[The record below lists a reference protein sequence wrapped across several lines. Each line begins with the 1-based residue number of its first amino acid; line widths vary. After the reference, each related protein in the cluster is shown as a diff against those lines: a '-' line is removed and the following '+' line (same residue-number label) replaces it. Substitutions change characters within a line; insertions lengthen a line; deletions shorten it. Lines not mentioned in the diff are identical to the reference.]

1 MNPRQSR
8 GLRSDWTS
16 YAGFLLNGMGVVIL
30 GPLLPRLGHMWM
42 LSDPQRGALLA
53 AQFLGNSLGTILVRS
68 RGRTAIVTGSLY
80 SWIGMSAIALLLTVS
95 SDTKEIEFFACLSLF
110 VFGFGLGQVITTLNL
125 SVGEQARGRTGR
137 LSFGN
142 ALWSVGAI
150 VSPLLLA
157 FSLRS
162 ASPVR
167 FLLWFAGAFLLF
179 ALTFEISAARFIADA
194 RNAAPPLAPAS
205 RVPTVTVLMFASLL
219 LLYGG
224 AETSF
229 SGWLTTFA
237 VRAASAGETASAFCT
252 SAFWFGVAGGR
263 AVGSGILRNYPERQ
277 AMYFLLTGASICGIG
292 LLLSGSVVS
301 IVLWAAGCG
310 ALLGPVFPAALA
322 SLLAQRPTARQCG
335 VALAACGAG
344 ASAMPLLLSVISQR
358 TSSLRFALLLPCMCL
373 LLMLVFVW
381 KLPRAEEEPRL
392 PA

>member
-8 GLRSDWTS
+8 RLRSGWIL
-16 YAGFLLNGMGVVIL
+16 YAGFFLNGMGVVML
-30 GPLLPRLGHMWM
+30 GPLLPRLGHIWL

-53 AQFLGNSLGTILVRS
+53 AQFLGNSLGTILVPRNS
-68 RGRTAIVTGSLY
+68 RTAIITGSLY
-80 SWIGMSAIALLLTVS
+80 SWIGMSALALLLTIP
-95 SDTKEIEFFACLSLF
+95 SDTRGIEAFACLLLF
-110 VFGFGLGQVITTLNL
+110 VFGFGLGHVITTLNL
-125 SVGEQARGRTGR
+125 AVGEQASGRAGR

-150 VSPLLLA
+150 LSPLLLA

-167 FLLWFAGAFLLF
+167 FLLWFAGAYLLF
-179 ALTFEISAARFIADA
+179 GLTFEILAARSLADT
-194 RNAAPPLAPAS
+194 RNTAPPLASPL
-205 RVPTVTVLMFASLL
+205 RVPAMTVLIFASLL

-263 AVGSGILRNYPERQ
+263 AVSSGILRNYPERRV
-277 AMYFLLTGASICGIG
+277 MYFLLTGASICGLG

-301 IVLWAAGCG
+301 IVLWAAACG
-310 ALLGPVFPAALA
+310 AFLGPVFPAALA

-335 VALAACGAG
+335 VVLAACGTG

-358 TSSLRFALLLPCMCL
+358 TSSLRLALLLPCTCL
-373 LLMLVFVW
+373 LLMLAFVRN
-381 KLPRAEEEPRL
+381 LPPVEEETA
-392 PA
+392 PAA

>member
-1 MNPRQSR
+1 MNPSQSR

-16 YAGFLLNGMGVVIL
+16 YAGFLLNGMGVVML
-30 GPLLPRLGHMWM
+30 GPLLPRLGHIWM

-53 AQFLGNSLGTILVRS
+53 AQFLGNSLGTILVPR
-68 RGRTAIVTGSLY
+68 RGRTAIVAGSLY

-95 SDTKEIEFFACLSLF
+95 SDTKKIESFACLSLF

-125 SVGEQARGRTGR
+125 SVGEQARGRAGR

-167 FLLWFAGAFLLF
+167 FLLWFAVAFLLF
-179 ALTFEISAARFIADA
+179 GLTFQISAARFKADA
-194 RNAAPPLAPAS
+194 HNAALPLAPTS
-205 RVPTVTVLMFASLL
+205 RLPTLTVLMFASLL

-252 SAFWFGVAGGR
+252 SAFWLGVAGGR
-263 AVGSGILRNYPERQ
+263 AVSSGILRNYPERRT
-277 AMYFLLTGASICGIG
+277 MYFLLTGASICGLG

-301 IVLWAAGCG
+301 IVVWAAGCG
-310 ALLGPVFPAALA
+310 TLLGPVFPAALA

-381 KLPRAEEEPRL
+381 KLPRAVEETHL